1 MIVQDKQPRLEVASR
16 AVLVRALSLA
26 LILALI
32 GASITAPLT
41 AWATSEGAEAG
52 NAMTSEITPFEAM
65 TLTIRRLPNTYFA
78 AVTGFLDPDTT
89 ELPVTVEI
97 AVPAGAAIIWFGEPF
112 EGPIVDAPF
121 FEPPYNVRTEGNFDI
136 YTATLENHPQV
147 QIEFNLFETPVVALG
162 DGTYML
168 SMEYT
173 PLTDLM
179 AFRFITN
186 LPVGSEN
193 LTENFEFMAI
203 NTERENEYGH
213 TFRDVRAGQPIVTSI
228 TYSAVGGMGTPN
240 EPRVSDGLL
249 ITAAVIAVGVAMAL
263 TLVIVT
269 RRRKLAA
276 GEYDEEWE
284 DE

>member
-16 AVLVRALSLA
+16 AVLVRALSFA
-26 LILALI
+26 LILALL
-32 GASITAPLT
+32 GASVTAPFT

-52 NAMTSEITPFEAM
+52 DAVASEITPFEAM
-65 TLTIRRLPNTYFA
+65 TLTIRRLSNTYFA
-78 AVTGFLDPDTT
+78 AATGFLDPDTT

-97 AVPAGAAIIWFGEPF
+97 AIPAGSSVIWFGEPF
-112 EGPIVDAPF
+112 DGPIVDAPF

-193 LTENFEFMAI
+193 LTENFEFMGI
-203 NTERENEYGH
+203 NEERENEYGH
-213 TFRDVRAGQPIVTSI
+213 TFRDVQAGQPLVTSI

-240 EPRVSDGLL
+240 EPRVFDGLL

-263 TLVIVT
+263 TLVVVT
-269 RRRKLAA
+269 RRRKFAA